1 MTLVQ
6 GLLLFGAAM
15 MAGMM
20 NAVAG
25 GGTLV
30 TFPALIWSG
39 RPEIIANA
47 TSAFALVPGT
57 LASAYGYRAELLN
70 APRKFLYLLIPSVAG
85 GAIGAVLLK
94 RTPPATFAALVP
106 FLILFAT
113 VLFMLQAPVQRKLR
127 SGASAHQEATSG
139 WMVGAGLYQ
148 FLVAIYGGYFGAG
161 IGILMLAVLGLMGL
175 SDIHQMNGLKN
186 IFGSVMN
193 GVAAVYF
200 VFVGMV
206 DWPSAALMA
215 AGAIIGGYGGAGV
228 ARRVGQKFVRRGGV
242 LVGFAVGVS
251 LFFKRRGILWRRRVR
266 KFRMKGRGGS

>member
-15 MAGMM
+15 MAGMI
-20 NAVAG
+20 NSVAG

-47 TSAFALVPGT
+47 TSTFALVPGA
-57 LASAYGYRAELLN
+57 LSSAYGYRGEMHK
-70 APRKFLYLLIPSVAG
+70 APRKFLYLLIPSVVG

-113 VLFMLQAPVQRKLR
+113 VLFMLQGPIQRWLR
-127 SGASAHQEATSG
+127 SESAAHEDATAN
-139 WMVGAGLYQ
+139 WMIGAGFYQ

-161 IGILMLAVLGLMGL
+161 IGILTLAVLGIMGL
-175 SDIHQMNGLKN
+175 TDIHQMNGLKN
-186 IFGSVMN
+186 IFGSTVN
-193 GVAAVYF
+193 GIAAVYF
-200 VFVGMV
+200 VFAGLI

-215 AGAIIGGYGGAGV
+215 AGSIVGGYGAAGI
-228 ARRVGQKFVRRGGV
+228 ARRMGQKFVRRV
-242 LVGFAVGVS
+242 VILVGLAMAVS
-251 LFFKRRGILWRRRVR
+251 LFFKRR
-266 KFRMKGRGGS
+266 

>member
-30 TFPALIWSG
+30 TFPALVWSG

-47 TSAFALVPGT
+47 TSALALVPGT
-57 LASAYGYRAELLN
+57 CSSAYGYRGEMLK
-70 APRKFLYLLIPSVAG
+70 APRKFLYLIIPSVAG
-85 GAIGAVLLK
+85 GVIGAVLLK

-113 VLFMLQAPVQRKLR
+113 VLFMLQGTIQRRLR
-127 SGASAHQEATSG
+127 SEASAHHEATAS
-139 WMVGAGLYQ
+139 WMVGACLYQ
-148 FLVAIYGGYFGAG
+148 FLVAVYGGYFGAG
-161 IGILMLAVLGLMGL
+161 IGILMLAVLGIMGL

-186 IFGSVMN
+186 VFGSMIN

-200 VFVGMV
+200 VFAGLI
-206 DWPSAALMA
+206 DWRPAALMA
-215 AGAIIGGYGGAGV
+215 AGSIVGGYGAAGI
-228 ARRVGQKFVRRGGV
+228 ARRMGQKFVRRV
-242 LVGFAVGVS
+242 VILTGFAMAVS
-251 LFFKRRGILWRRRVR
+251 LFFKRR
-266 KFRMKGRGGS
+266 

>member
-6 GLLLFGAAM
+6 ILLLFGAAV

-47 TSAFALVPGT
+47 TSTLALVPGT
-57 LASAYGYRAELLN
+57 VASAYGYRAELN
-70 APRKFLYLLIPSVAG
+70 KAPRKYLYLMIPSVAG
-85 GAIGAVLLK
+85 GLIGAALLR

-113 VLFMLQAPVQRKLR
+113 ILFMLQGTVQRWLR
-127 SGASAHQEATSG
+127 SVATADRESTAS
-139 WMVGAGLYQ
+139 WMISAGFYQ
-148 FLVAIYGGYFGAG
+148 FLVAVYGGYFGAG
-161 IGILMLAVLGLMGL
+161 IGILMLAALGLMGL

-186 IFGSVMN
+186 FFALSIN
-193 GVAAVYF
+193 LVAAVYF
-200 VFVGMV
+200 VAFGPVR
-206 DWPSAALMA
+206 WSFAAAMA
-215 AGAIIGGYGGAGV
+215 CGSIAGGYGGAGL
-228 ARRVGQKFVRRGGV
+228 AR
-242 LVGFAVGVS
+242 
-251 LFFKRRGILWRRRVR
+251 
-266 KFRMKGRGGS
+266 

>member
-6 GLLLFGAAM
+6 ILLLFSAAV

-47 TSAFALVPGT
+47 TSTLALMPGT
-57 LASAYGYRAELLN
+57 WASAYGYRGEMLK
-70 APRKFLYLLIPSVAG
+70 APRKFLYLSIPSVAG
-85 GAIGAVLLK
+85 GLIGAVLLR

-113 VLFMLQAPVQRKLR
+113 ILFMLQGTVQRWLR
-127 SGASAHQEATSG
+127 TGGDAQQEATAG
-139 WMVGAGLYQ
+139 WLVGAGFYQ
-148 FLVAIYGGYFGAG
+148 FLVAVYGGYFGAG
-161 IGILMLAVLGLMGL
+161 IGILMLAALGLMGL

-186 IFGSVMN
+186 ILGSATNM
-193 GVAAVYF
+193 VAAIYF
-200 VFVGMV
+200 AFAGMI

-215 AGAIIGGYGGAGV
+215 AGSIIGGYGAAGI
-228 ARRVGQKFVRRGGV
+228 ARKIGQKAVRRIV
-242 LVGFAVGVS
+242 IVIGFAMTIS
-251 LFFKRRGILWRRRVR
+251 LMFKRR
-266 KFRMKGRGGS
+266 

>member
-1 MTLVQ
+1 MTPIQ
-6 GLLLFGAAM
+6 SLLLFGAAV

-47 TSAFALVPGT
+47 TSTLALVPGT
-57 LASAYGYRAELLN
+57 CASAYGYRGEMLK

-85 GAIGAVLLK
+85 GVIGAVLLR

-113 VLFMLQAPVQRKLR
+113 VLFMLQGTVQSRLR
-127 SGASAHQEATSG
+127 PGASARQEATAR
-139 WMVGAGLYQ
+139 WMVGAGFYQ
-148 FLVAIYGGYFGAG
+148 FLVAVYGGYFGAG
-161 IGILMLAVLGLMGL
+161 IGILMLAALGLMGL

-186 IFGSVMN
+186 ILGSATNM
-193 GVAAVYF
+193 VAAVYF
-200 VFVGMV
+200 VFAGMV

-215 AGAIIGGYGGAGV
+215 AGAIIGGYGMAGI
-228 ARRVGQKFVRRGGV
+228 ARKIGQKAVRRIV
-242 LVGFAVGVS
+242 IVIGFAMTIS
-251 LFFKRRGILWRRRVR
+251 LFI
-266 KFRMKGRGGS
+266 KGK